1 MSKRRKLKKQI
12 KRIAR
17 SKSYYGLIGSEELTI
32 NSKNIKKYINQYK
45 QRGFDDSEIWNLDIS
60 LSDFLVPRLKRLR
73 SIIQGYP
80 PDCKSFEEWIS
91 ILDEIIWMFETYSSK
106 AYQDG
111 FLKNQERMDKA
122 KELFGKY
129 WTYFWD

>member
-17 SKSYYGLIGSEELTI
+17 DKNYYGLIGSEELNI
-32 NSKNIKKYINQYK
+32 NSKNIKKYIKQYK
-45 QRGFDDSEIWNLDIS
+45 QKGFDDSEIWNLDIS
-60 LSDFLVPRLKRLR
+60 LSDFLIPRLKRLR
-73 SIIQGYP
+73 NIIQGYP
-80 PDCKSFEEWIS
+80 PDFKSFEEWIFV
-91 ILDEIIWMFETYSSK
+91 LDEIIWMFETYSSK